1 MVEGRSRETAV
12 AERAREP
19 WSEERE
25 ASMSARGSRDG
36 VPAVGASTTAARLEP
51 PMMPER
57 EAERRMLNRQKLKR

>member
-1 MVEGRSRETAV
+1 MCVV
-12 AERAREP
+12 ERAREP

-25 ASMSARGSRDG
+25 ASMSARGSRVG

>member
-1 MVEGRSRETAV
+1 
-12 AERAREP
+12 
-19 WSEERE
+19 
-25 ASMSARGSRDG
+25 MSARGSRVG